1 MGKHK
6 LLKEL
11 STIKTAQRRLSN
23 LSTQARNAM
32 LYTIADALEQ
42 QAQRIFDA
50 NDRDLQIAD
59 QENIEL
65 PLRKRLVFDQNKLVE
80 ACAGIRQVAALPDP
94 IGRVRERRLLDD
106 NLLLERVN
114 VPIGVIGMIFESR
127 PDALIQ
133 ILALCLKSGNAIV
146 LKGGREALYTNKELV
161 SVIREALSDNKV
173 GSEWIVHMESREDVQ
188 EILQLDTIIDLLIPR
203 GSNDFVR
210 YIMDNTKIPVLGH
223 ADGLSSLYIDKE
235 SDIEMALTVTVDSK
249 CQYPAVCNA
258 VETLL
263 VHSAVASQFLPRLKK
278 AFEPW
283 SVIIHGDERVAE
295 IIPCQPATAA
305 VWDTEFLGYEIA
317 IKIVDSL
324 QEAIDHITYHG
335 SAHTDAIITSNK
347 TTAQRFLRE
356 VDSADVFWNCSTRF
370 ADGFRFG
377 LGAEVGISTQK
388 IHARGPVG
396 LDGLV
401 TSKWLLA
408 GDGQIVAPYAQ
419 GKPFKHIDM
428 ALDGT
433 SLWKE
438 EA

>member
-263 VHSAVASQFLPRLKK
+263 VHNTVASQFLPR
-278 AFEPW
+278 
-283 SVIIHGDERVAE
+283 
-295 IIPCQPATAA
+295 
-305 VWDTEFLGYEIA
+305 
-317 IKIVDSL
+317 
-324 QEAIDHITYHG
+324 
-335 SAHTDAIITSNK
+335 
-347 TTAQRFLRE
+347 
-356 VDSADVFWNCSTRF
+356 
-370 ADGFRFG
+370 
-377 LGAEVGISTQK
+377 
-388 IHARGPVG
+388 
-396 LDGLV
+396 
-401 TSKWLLA
+401 
-408 GDGQIVAPYAQ
+408 
-419 GKPFKHIDM
+419 
-428 ALDGT
+428 
-433 SLWKE
+433 
-438 EA
+438 